1 MRGVIEHKRT
11 TGTSSLEA
19 KGSYMALKTRGKL
32 IALGLVTFA
41 SAAALAAGGVA
52 LADDHSQ
59 QQQPVLRITTN
70 DNSGTQLQNVQQS
83 PDSRDCPFGH
93 DRAPAGSGTDN
104 AGGDV

>member
-1 MRGVIEHKRT
+1 M
-11 TGTSSLEA
+11 SSLEA

-59 QQQPVLRITTN
+59 QQQPVLRITTT
-70 DNSGTQLQNVQQS
+70 DSGGTQLQNVQQS

-93 DRAPAGSGTDN
+93 DRAPADSGTND

>member
-1 MRGVIEHKRT
+1 
-11 TGTSSLEA
+11 
-19 KGSYMALKTRGKL
+19 MALKTRGKL
-32 IALGLVTFA
+32 VALGLVTFA

-59 QQQPVLRITTN
+59 QQPVLRITTN
-70 DNSGTQLQNVQQS
+70 DNSGTQLHNVQQS

>member
-1 MRGVIEHKRT
+1 
-11 TGTSSLEA
+11 
-19 KGSYMALKTRGKL
+19 MALKTRGKL
-32 IALGLVTFA
+32 VALGLVTFA

-52 LADDHSQ
+52 LADDHSR
-59 QQQPVLRITTN
+59 QQPVLRITTN

>member
-1 MRGVIEHKRT
+1 
-11 TGTSSLEA
+11 
-19 KGSYMALKTRGKL
+19 MALKTRGKL

-52 LADDHSQ
+52 LADDHA

-70 DNSGTQLQNVQQS
+70 DNSGQLQPAQQS
-83 PDSRDCPFGH
+83 TDKRDCPFGH
-93 DRAPAGSGTDN
+93 NQAPADTGTQS

>member
-1 MRGVIEHKRT
+1 M
-11 TGTSSLEA
+11 SSLEA

-32 IALGLVTFA
+32 ILLGLVTFA

-59 QQQPVLRITTN
+59 QQPVLQITT
-70 DNSGTQLQNVQQS
+70 DSGGTQLQNVQQS
-83 PDSRDCPFGH
+83 PDHRDCPFGH
-93 DRAPAGSGTDN
+93 DRAPAESGTNN

>member
-1 MRGVIEHKRT
+1 MRGVIEHKWT
-11 TGTSSLEA
+11 TATPSLEA

-41 SAAALAAGGVA
+41 SAAALTAGGVA

-59 QQQPVLRITTN
+59 QQQPVLRITTT
-70 DNSGTQLQNVQQS
+70 DSGGSQLQNVQQT
-83 PDSRDCPFGH
+83 PDGRDCPFGH
-93 DRAPAGSGTDN
+93 DRAPADSATTD